1 MGTTIWSPLASGLLS
16 GKYNEADPKDARFS
30 MDNIEWLRNR
40 LLIEDNIRKVKL
52 LKDLA
57 DRLNT
62 SLAKL
67 AIAWCLRNPHVST
80 VILGASKGAQL
91 KENLT
96 ALEVVPLM
104 TKEVM
109 DEIDQITGT
118 KPQVVI
124 P

>member
-1 MGTTIWSPLASGLLS
+1 M
-16 GKYNEADPKDARFS
+16 
-30 MDNIEWLRNR
+30 
-40 LLIEDNIRKVKL
+40 
-52 LKDLA
+52 
-57 DRLNT
+57 
-62 SLAKL
+62 
-67 AIAWCLRNPHVST
+67 
-80 VILGASKGAQL
+80 QL

-104 TKEVM
+104 TNEVM

>member
-1 MGTTIWSPLASGLLS
+1 
-16 GKYNEADPKDARFS
+16 

-67 AIAWCLRNPHVST
+67 AIAWCLKNPHVST
-80 VILGASKGAQL
+80 VILGASKGVQL

-104 TKEVM
+104 TNEVM